1 MPRHIIPGFF
11 FGSGIWFW
19 SDHCSAYSL
28 RSLYGLTMIRS
39 KPNALAE
46 KKPWYYLPRHPSR
59 TRLRRIIRQKR
70 RAQVIFKAETC
81 IESVFGS
88 IFSFIL
94 LLDSITG
101 LFWTLFFPT
110 QKQFQVLYLGL
121 KNSTKKSLRMHSTM
135 WHLYTTTQSHIF
147 YRFLFGG
154 TYYGQCVTNQMFFSL
169 ICKPNII
176 KNWFE
181 KSKNAILYSDFGQ
194 VQDHSYKAE

>member
-1 MPRHIIPGFF
+1 MFALLFQPGFEPRTSV
-11 FGSGIWFW
+11 SGYLCSEKDSSLFALVEVVFWIWEI
-19 SDHCSAYSL
+19 SVH
-28 RSLYGLTMIRS
+28 
-39 KPNALAE
+39 
-46 KKPWYYLPRHPSR
+46 YLDRAIVIVLKTKRTYFVTPS
-59 TRLRRIIRQKR
+59 
-70 RAQVIFKAETC
+70 V
-81 IESVFGS
+81 
-88 IFSFIL
+88 
-94 LLDSITG
+94 
-101 LFWTLFFPT
+101 
-110 QKQFQVLYLGL
+110 
-121 KNSTKKSLRMHSTM
+121 NSTCFLQFGQNMLSKSELLSLSGRCTM